1 MSGTSELSPYFIERT
16 RAHDRLIV
24 HSPSTRPAANEEFDL
39 REYWRVIRRHLAL
52 IMAVVTSAILL
63 AGVVIFTITPVYTA
77 SAVILINPQPPQVL
91 DIKQLTVQPTAGEEQ
106 DYYKTQYALLRSR
119 SLAAKVIHDL
129 GLENNQLLTGAGSQ
143 GLLVGVWTALRQ
155 AIDALGDGAHD
166 VRGSAGGDGYGISAQ
181 AINAYLS
188 RLNIEPEFGT
198 RLVKIA
204 FSTPYPSLSATVANA
219 HARAYVRQGMDLRAR
234 ASESAERFL
243 EGKLVELGDRVEK
256 SEAALNSY
264 RHDKGIVEFSTNGKN
279 EILLK
284 RLEDLNAALTK
295 AETARI
301 ALEAQ
306 ADLIRKGDYYSLP
319 GVVTSPMVQALKPQ
333 LAELEAKYAS
343 MSDRYT
349 LAYGPMAALKAKLD
363 DARAQLNQTVDQIV
377 QSVQLRYQAAVDRQ
391 QQLAKEVEQ
400 EKARALALNDASLK
414 DAILAREVDTNR
426 QLYESVL
433 KRMKEMG
440 VAAAV
445 RASNVSIVDPATPPP
460 YPSSPRKTLIMALSV
475 IFGFGTALAAAFT
488 LEYLDDGLK
497 TPEQV
502 ERLLRLPSL
511 AFVPDMQ
518 ALANG
523 GARRE
528 LGSGVGLSGVPA
540 AHGVTHTKNG
550 REAIRVR
557 SVLASALEAYR
568 TIRSQVLLS
577 RAGNPPRTV
586 LVTSAL
592 PGEGK
597 SITAVNT
604 AIIFAQNGRRIV
616 LVDADLR
623 RARCHELLR
632 CEGHQGLSE
641 VLSGQAELD
650 DVISAT
656 AVGNLDFLS
665 AGAVPP
671 DPAELLGSVRMDEL
685 LAQLCARYQHVIID
699 SAPVIPISDSVVLS
713 QHVDGVIMVVGRATS
728 KQVVKRA
735 CLRMSD
741 AGAKLLGAVLNRISA
756 HHASY
761 YSYGNYQY
769 YPYRERDGGASA
781 ESHVKIV
788 FD

>member
-16 RAHDRLIV
+16 RGQENLAM
-24 HSPSTRPAANEEFDL
+24 SNPAPRAVADDELNL
-39 REYWRVIRRHLAL
+39 REYWRVVRRHLAL
-52 IMAVVTSAILL
+52 IVAIVAGTLLL
-63 AGVVIFTITPVYTA
+63 AGVAVFTVTPTYTA

-91 DIKQLTVQPTAGEEQ
+91 DIKQLTVQPSSGDDQ
-106 DYYKTQYALLRSR
+106 GYFKTQYALLRSR
-119 SLAAKVIHDL
+119 SLAANVIHDL
-129 GLENNQLLTGAGSQ
+129 GLKNSPLLTGGGSQ
-143 GLLVGVWTALRQ
+143 GLLGGLWAEFRGALAGLTAP
-155 AIDALGDGAHD
+155 AHQ
-166 VRGSAGGDGYGISAQ
+166 RRSSAAGDGYGIPAR
-181 AINAYLS
+181 AIDAYLA
-188 RLNIEPEFGT
+188 RLSIEPEFGT
-198 RLVKIA
+198 RLVRIA
-204 FSTPYPSLSATVANA
+204 FSAPHPRLAAMVANA

-234 ASESAERFL
+234 ASQAAERFL

-264 RHDKGIVEFSTNGKN
+264 RHDKGIVEFSTNGRN

-301 ALEAQ
+301 GLEAQ
-306 ADLIRKGDYYSLP
+306 ANLISKGDYYSLP

-349 LAYGPMAALKAKLD
+349 LAYAPLAALKAKLD
-363 DARAQLNQTVDQIV
+363 DTRSQLNQTVDQIV
-377 QSVQLRYQAAVDRQ
+377 QSVKLRFRAAADLQ

-440 VAAAV
+440 VAATV
-445 RASNVSIVDPATPPP
+445 HVSNVSVVDRATPPP
-460 YPSSPRKTLIMALSV
+460 YPSSPRKMLILTLSAVL
-475 IFGFGTALAAAFT
+475 GLGTAVSVAFV
-488 LEYLDDGLK
+488 LEYLDDSLK
-497 TPEQV
+497 TPEHV

-511 AFVPDMQ
+511 AFVPDMRG
-518 ALANG
+518 LTNG
-523 GARRE
+523 GVRRE
-528 LGSGVGLSGVPA
+528 LGRSDGLAGLPA
-540 AHGVTHTKNG
+540 ARNGTRAKNG
-550 REAIRVR
+550 RETMRER
-557 SVLASALEAYR
+557 SALASALEAYR
-568 TIRSQVLLS
+568 TIRSQILLS

-586 LVTSAL
+586 LVTSAVAE
-592 PGEGK
+592 EGK

-604 AIIFAQNGRRIV
+604 AIIFAQNGRRVV

-623 RARCHELLR
+623 RARCHELLG
-632 CEGHQGLSE
+632 CDGHKGLSE

-650 DVISAT
+650 EVIAAT
-656 AVGNLDFLS
+656 AVDNLDLLS

-671 DPAELLGSVRMDEL
+671 DPPELLGSAKMDEL

-699 SAPVIPISDSVVLS
+699 SAPVMPISDSVVLA
-713 QHVDGVIMVVGRATS
+713 QHVDGVLMVVGRTTS

-735 CLRMSD
+735 CLKMSD
-741 AGAKLLGAVLNRISA
+741 AGAKLLGAVLNRIGA

-761 YSYGNYQY
+761 YPYGNYQY
-769 YPYRERDGGASA
+769 YPYRERDGGAA
-781 ESHVKIV
+781 ADGHVKIV

>member
-1 MSGTSELSPYFIERT
+1 MRNPAPRAAADDEL
-16 RAHDRLIV
+16 
-24 HSPSTRPAANEEFDL
+24 NL
-39 REYWRVIRRHLAL
+39 REYYRVLRRHLAL
-52 IMAVVTSAILL
+52 IVAIVASTLLL
-63 AGVVIFTITPVYTA
+63 AGVVIFTATPIYTA

-91 DIKQLTVQPTAGEEQ
+91 DIKQLTVQPAPGDDL

-119 SLAAKVIHDL
+119 SLAAKVIHNL
-129 GLENNQLLTGAGSQ
+129 GLQHNPLLAGGGAKGFLGGLWSGFRAALAELTPGLHTNAGSQ
-143 GLLVGVWTALRQ
+143 AP
-155 AIDALGDGAHD
+155 D
-166 VRGSAGGDGYGISAQ
+166 DGYGIPARV
-181 AINAYLS
+181 IDAYLA
-188 RLNIEPEFGT
+188 RLTIKPEFGT

-204 FSTPYPSLSATVANA
+204 FSTPHPRLSAMVANA
-219 HARAYVRQGMDLRAR
+219 HARAYVQQGMNLRAR
-234 ASESAERFL
+234 ASQSAERFL

-301 ALEAQ
+301 GLEAQ
-306 ADLIRKGDYYSLP
+306 ADLISKGDYYSLP

-333 LAELEAKYAS
+333 LASLEARYAS

-349 LAYGPMAALKAKLD
+349 LAYQPLAALKAKLD
-363 DARAQLNQTVDQIV
+363 DTRDELNQTVDQIV
-377 QSVQLRYQAAVDRQ
+377 QSVRLRYLAAVDRQ
-391 QQLAKEVEQ
+391 RELTKQVNL

-445 RASNVSIVDPATPPP
+445 RASNVSVVDRATPSP
-460 YPSSPRKTLIMALSV
+460 YPSSPRKTLIMTLGAVLG
-475 IFGFGTALAAAFT
+475 IGTALGAAFL

-497 TPEQV
+497 TPEEV

-511 AFVPDMQ
+511 AFVPDMHGVS
-518 ALANG
+518 NG
-523 GARRE
+523 GARHE
-528 LGSGVGLSGVPA
+528 LAAASADSMLPA
-540 AHGVTHTKNG
+540 AHKGAGVRNG
-550 REAIRVR
+550 REAMRAR
-557 SVLASALEAYR
+557 SAMASALEAYR

-592 PGEGK
+592 AGEGK

-604 AIIFAQNGRRIV
+604 AITFAHNGRRVV

-632 CEGHQGLSE
+632 CDGRQGLSE

-650 DVISAT
+650 DVIACT
-656 AVGNLDFLS
+656 GVGNLDLLS

-671 DPAELLGSVRMDEL
+671 DPPELLGSVRMDQL

-699 SAPVIPISDSVVLS
+699 SAPVMPISDSVVLA
-713 QHVDGVIMVVGRATS
+713 QHVDGVILVVGRTTS

-735 CLRMSD
+735 CLRMTD
-741 AGAKLLGAVLNRISA
+741 AGAKLLGAVLNRITA

-761 YSYGNYQY
+761 YPYGNYQY
-769 YPYRERDGGASA
+769 YPYRARDGGAPA
-781 ESHVKIV
+781 DGPVKIV